1 MKLKKLVLIL
11 ISLLFSFSI
20 YASELTV
27 MSFNIQGHG
36 PGSKEHR
43 IGKDKWEDQIIS
55 VIEESQAQLVLLQ
68 EFPTKNDKKSKAA
81 IEKFLKKLKG
91 VWKCET
97 SVSYSLSNMDLNNA
111 VLYNTKYLTL
121 VNDLAKQAPFNM
133 LAYKQNK
140 QEDTRKF
147 KFIKNN
153 EQILE
158 FKHIDKPSKTFY
170 IINIHLPAPDENEKK
185 NYEIGE
191 IAKVYAI
198 YKRKV
203 PLIIAGDFN
212 ISRKELINGSNL
224 SDAIIDGNEG
234 KYIDKWGQKTTVNQS
249 KKEIQLKSD
258 YDHFIIS
265 NNSLFSISEQMHHV
279 FSKDKKEGYEQ
290 LKIGKE
296 IYTNSYDYHRGL
308 SDHIPIMIKLKF
320 KDNNEK

>member
-43 IGKDKWEDQIIS
+43 IGKDKWEDQIIA
-55 VIEESQAQLVLLQ
+55 VIEQSQAQLVLLQ
-68 EFPTKNDKKSKAA
+68 EFPTKDNKVSKTA
-81 IEKFLKKLKG
+81 IEKFLKKLNG
-91 VWKCET
+91 VWKYET
-97 SVSYSLSNMDLNNA
+97 SASYSISNMDLNNA

-121 VNDLAKQAPFNM
+121 VSDLAKQAPFNM
-133 LAYKQNK
+133 LEYKLNK
-140 QEDTRKF
+140 KEDTRRY

-158 FKHIDKPSKTFY
+158 FKYIDKPSKTFY
-170 IINIHLPAPDENEKK
+170 VINIHLPAPDENEKK

-191 IAKVYAI
+191 IAKVYAT

-203 PLIIAGDFN
+203 PILIAGDFN
-212 ISRKELINGSNL
+212 ISRKELLRGSNF

-234 KYIDKWGQKTTVNQS
+234 KYIDVWGQKTTVNKS
-249 KKEIQLKSD
+249 KKELRLKSD

-265 NNSLFSISEQMHHV
+265 NNSVFSISEQMHHV
-279 FSKDKKEGYEQ
+279 FSKDKKEYYDQ
-290 LKIGKE
+290 LKVGTQT
-296 IYTNSYDYHRGL
+296 YTNSYDYNKGL

-320 KDNNEK
+320 SD